1 MVNLLG
7 RGAALASCVLVFG
20 WSAPPG
26 TWFDAHASDRAGT
39 VGDPSTSVAYP
50 AVSSPF
56 SLLVSPTRLVV
67 PPADIGKVGRFLV
80 VNRGQDP
87 VLVTVRKQ
95 NFSGGA
101 DGTLA
106 FQQNAP
112 YAAADWIA
120 VRPDRFELAPGA
132 TQAVTAAVTV
142 PAAPEPGDHQVAIVF
157 LVPAGQNGANVRI
170 NRGIATPVYI
180 TVPGPT
186 DDSASVTGLRAPG
199 FVMGG
204 PVDIAAR
211 VRDTG
216 TVHRDFRGASRL
228 TVDIG
233 RAVLAFPDFTVLRDS
248 IRDVSTTWQPPL
260 MCVCH
265 PTVSIVDAGGVV
277 RTVSVR
283 VVVFPL
289 YQLGILIAVLV
300 LLVLIIRRWHRGLS
314 AASTRA
320 AHRARPDGGG
330 DA

>member
-1 MVNLLG
+1 MVNLFRRCLVLV
-7 RGAALASCVLVFG
+7 ACTLVFG
-20 WSAPPG
+20 WSASLG
-26 TWFDAHASDRAGT
+26 TGFDAHASDP
-39 VGDPSTSVAYP
+39 VDSPSTSVAYP
-50 AVSSPF
+50 TVSSPF

-67 PPADIGKVGRFLV
+67 TPADIGRADRILV

-87 VLVTVRKQ
+87 VLVTVQKQ
-95 NFSGGA
+95 NFSGGT

-132 TQAVTAAVTV
+132 TQAVTAAITM

-170 NRGIATPVYI
+170 NRGIAMPVYI

-186 DDSASVTGLRAPG
+186 DDSASVTDLRAPG
-199 FVMGG
+199 FVMAG
-204 PVDIAAR
+204 PVDIAAQ

-216 TVHRDFRGASRL
+216 TVHRDFRGGSRL

-233 RAVLAFPDFTVLRDS
+233 GAEVAFPDFTVLRGS
-248 IRDVSTTWQPPL
+248 TRDVSTTWDPPL

-265 PTVSIVDAGGVV
+265 PTVSIVDSGGVV
-277 RTVSVR
+277 RTASVR

-289 YQLGILIAVLV
+289 YQLVIVIVILV
-300 LLVLIIRRWHRGLS
+300 LLVLVTRRWYRRHR
-314 AASTRA
+314 AASTSA
-320 AHRARPDGGG
+320 AHRALPDGGG

>member
-1 MVNLLG
+1 
-7 RGAALASCVLVFG
+7 
-20 WSAPPG
+20 
-26 TWFDAHASDRAGT
+26 
-39 VGDPSTSVAYP
+39 
-50 AVSSPF
+50 
-56 SLLVSPTRLVV
+56 
-67 PPADIGKVGRFLV
+67 
-80 VNRGQDP
+80 
-87 VLVTVRKQ
+87 
-95 NFSGGA
+95 
-101 DGTLA
+101 
-106 FQQNAP
+106 
-112 YAAADWIA
+112 
-120 VRPDRFELAPGA
+120 LAPGA
-132 TQAVTAAVTV
+132 TQTVTAAVIM

-186 DDSASVTGLRAPG
+186 DDSASVTDLRAPG
-199 FVMGG
+199 FVMAG

-216 TVHRDFRGASRL
+216 TVHRDFRGGSRL
-228 TVDIG
+228 TVDVG
-233 RAVLAFPDFTVLRDS
+233 GGAVAFPDFTVLRDS
-248 IRDVSTTWQPPL
+248 IRDVSTTWEPPL

-300 LLVLIIRRWHRGLS
+300 LLVLITRRWHRGLR
-314 AASTRA
+314 AASARA